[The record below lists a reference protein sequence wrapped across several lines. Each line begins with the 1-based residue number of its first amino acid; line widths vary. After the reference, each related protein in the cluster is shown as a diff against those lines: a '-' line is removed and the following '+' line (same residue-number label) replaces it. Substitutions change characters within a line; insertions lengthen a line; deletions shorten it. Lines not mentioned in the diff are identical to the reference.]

1 MHLEQIFSPLLT
13 LTSSFSLRTA
23 LLLFLLCSIGEAT
36 ISVPYILE
44 SVWLLVGYHFG
55 AGTLSPLGLLGLWL
69 AVVTGRETGALVIYR
84 VLRFGAG
91 PLGRLYNR
99 LRRSHF
105 WPKGAFDRKLSDRI
119 SAISAFSGAYAR
131 LVGLSFPLVLAIAH
145 QRRPLTLVKAV
156 ALSSVV
162 WDGLYIMVGATVGT
176 KGLLSPEQMLV
187 ASILG
192 LTALYA
198 VILVSR
204 RLFRRR
210 QPVEG

>member
-1 MHLEQIFSPLLT
+1 MHLEHLLSPLLQ

-23 LLLFLLCSIGEAT
+23 ALLFLLCAVGEAT

-55 AGTLSPLGLLGLWL
+55 AGVLSPLGLLGLWL
-69 AVVTGRETGALVIYR
+69 AVVAGRETGALVIYR

-91 PLGRLYNR
+91 PLARLYDR
-99 LRRSHF
+99 FRRSRF

-119 SAISAFSGAYAR
+119 SALSSFSGAYAR
-131 LVGLSFPLVLAIAH
+131 LVGLSFPLVLALAH

-156 ALSSVV
+156 ALASVA
-162 WDGLYIMVGATVGT
+162 WDSLYIMVGATVGT

-187 ASILG
+187 ASLIG

-198 VILVSR
+198 VVLLTR

-210 QPVEG
+210 QPVRS